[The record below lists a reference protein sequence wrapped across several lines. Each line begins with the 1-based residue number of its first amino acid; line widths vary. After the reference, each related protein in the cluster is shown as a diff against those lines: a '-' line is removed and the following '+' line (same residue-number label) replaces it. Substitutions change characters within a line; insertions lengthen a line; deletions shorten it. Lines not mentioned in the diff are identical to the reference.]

1 MAEDIKKQKVEQLN
15 EEQLN
20 EVAGGGNNNNNNN
33 NNYRGRSSWIDVEK
47 EKKN

>member
-1 MAEDIKKQKVEQLN
+1 MAEDMKKQKVEQLN

-20 EVAGGGNNNNNNN
+20 EVAGGNNNNN

>member
-20 EVAGGGNNNNNNN
+20 EVAGGSDNKN

>member
-15 EEQLN
+15 EDQLN
-20 EVAGGGNNNNNNN
+20 EVAGGNNNNN

>member
-20 EVAGGGNNNNNNN
+20 EVAGGNNNNN
-33 NNYRGRSSWIDVEK
+33 NNYRGRSIWIDVEEK
-47 EKKN
+47 ETKN

>member
-20 EVAGGGNNNNNNN
+20 VVAGGGNNNNN

>member
-20 EVAGGGNNNNNNN
+20 EVAGGNNN
-33 NNYRGRSSWIDVEK
+33 NNYRGRSIWIDVEEK
-47 EKKN
+47 ETKN